1 MTDDEK
7 AVKAEASKAALL
19 AAYRRLKPREQR
31 AFFVAFKRSAGGEPF
46 EDCFVECLVQCGVP
60 RAAAIDKVR
69 HVCNSAEDPDWAA
82 ALLN

>member
-7 AVKAEASKAALL
+7 PAKTEAGKAALL
-19 AAYRRLKPREQR
+19 AGYRRLKPREQR

-46 EDCFVECLVQCGVP
+46 EDCFVECLVECGVP
-60 RAAAIDKVR
+60 RAKAIEDVR
-69 HVCNSAEDPDWAA
+69 RVCNSEDPDWAA